1 MAYLVCPL
9 LQLETNNHSRTRPP
23 LLTIKDIGDAGETAP
38 VRGD

>member
-9 LQLETNNHSRTRPP
+9 SQLETNSYRRTRPP
-23 LLTIKDIGDAGETAP
+23 LLTIKDIGDADETSP